1 MLMEFQGRRPVDAP
15 RSILDDTANM
25 RNLLRRLAP
34 GILLVAL
41 GSVVTAAVF
50 AWEPWDGEREA
61 KLNEP
66 TVAPETRQ
74 TATPTPYQP
83 RLTGPEAAAI
93 VRTTINRRSSDNLSA
108 DQSIPLVQLDSCE
121 STDFNDRLLAWVV
134 ECEAS
139 ALTLS
144 SGNKVPLGTHT
155 YRLYDS
161 TQTVEPVLP

>member
-1 MLMEFQGRRPVDAP
+1 MLK
-15 RSILDDTANM
+15 
-25 RNLLRRLAP
+25 LLRPLAP
-34 GILLVAL
+34 GFLLVAL
-41 GSVVTAAVF
+41 GSAVTAAVF
-50 AWEPWDGEREA
+50 AWEPWDGERQTSVS
-61 KLNEP
+61 EP
-66 TVAPETRQ
+66 TEAPERQ
-74 TATPTPYQP
+74 QAETPTPYQP

-93 VRTTINRRSSDNLSA
+93 VRTTIDRQSSDNLSA

-121 STDFNDRLLAWVV
+121 STDFNERLQAWVV
-134 ECEAS
+134 ECDAS